1 MTEPKMTTRRSLAD
15 LDPFGD
21 PIGLEPGPYEG
32 YWKDG
37 QQPFAIEVDGKP
49 LAVLFDDANKG
60 TRVYEFMSISRPGD
74 IYHYLRVRTMDVSER
89 LSKEVQRLKPRWVR
103 SRQHDEW
110 GDGYLPLSR
119 FDNLFHWDGDDTT
132 PESHCW
138 LQFRA
143 QSYWETTAVKLLSWV
158 KERQNNLRSSPDWL
172 IQREI
177 GSMDRG
183 IHRRDF
189 IADIERRCLAT
200 SLNQDSGSLPAC
212 VHLLID
218 ELVTRHNVQSVSAPY
233 KDFKLWR
240 RLCMEQ
246 LRRADQTGYSPEE
259 AFPLSGPDG
268 GLWHVPFEDW
278 GADVHIPYEGIC
290 MADLYI
296 KPDWRR
302 DSLERDSEGGQ
313 LVRIFSSF
321 GYEVSSGQVCHYVLT
336 PDDLGELKCAARTE
350 VGEGWILYQ
359 SKQPYEPNP
368 SNKPHLSKGDV
379 M

>member
-1 MTEPKMTTRRSLAD
+1 
-15 LDPFGD
+15 
-21 PIGLEPGPYEG
+21 
-32 YWKDG
+32 
-37 QQPFAIEVDGKP
+37 
-49 LAVLFDDANKG
+49 LFEDATKG
-60 TRVYEFMSISRPGD
+60 TRLYEFMSLSRPGD
-74 IYHYLRVRTMDVSER
+74 IYHYLRVRTMDVSEG
-89 LSKEVQRLKPRWVR
+89 LSREVQRLKPRWVR
-103 SRQHDEW
+103 SRQQDEW

-132 PESHCW
+132 PESRCW

-143 QSYWETTAVKLLSWV
+143 QRYWESTAVKLLTWV
-158 KERQNNLRSSPDWL
+158 KDRQHTLRGASDWL
-172 IQREI
+172 TQREI
-177 GSMDRG
+177 GYMDRG

-189 IADIERRCLAT
+189 IADIERRCMAT
-200 SLNQDSGSLPAC
+200 PLNQDSGSLPAC

-218 ELVTRHNVQSVSAPY
+218 ELVTRNNVQSVSAPY

-302 DSLERDSEGGQ
+302 DSLERDAEGGQ

-336 PDDLGELKCAARTE
+336 PDDLGELKCADRTE

-359 SKQPYEPNP
+359 SKQTYEPNP
-368 SNKPHLSKGDV
+368 NNKPHLSKGDV
-379 M
+379 R